1 MSPFILSLKRL
12 YDANRLTVIK
22 INELV
27 TEGKV
32 TQEEYEYITN

>member
-12 YDANRLTVIK
+12 YDANRLNMNK
-22 INELV
+22 LNELV